1 MFFVWHVT
9 LTVTLTVGAFIYT
22 DVFLCHVD
30 QKSNSAEVKWKM
42 TQHYAPLQ
50 VSHAACPI
58 FILAHAASQVQL
70 ECKTS
75 FFLSM
80 AYASTSSCE
89 HGSSAPSSDIVWQLS
104 DMAAAHGQP
113 TFMQDVLAPLVEIE
127 RLQARVAEAV
137 LTIQNLYDDTPLQ
150 NRTVRLALH
159 QSMVQLWDANLE
171 LERQKLFHY
180 LNII

>member
-1 MFFVWHVT
+1 
-9 LTVTLTVGAFIYT
+9 
-22 DVFLCHVD
+22 
-30 QKSNSAEVKWKM
+30 
-42 TQHYAPLQ
+42 
-50 VSHAACPI
+50 
-58 FILAHAASQVQL
+58 
-70 ECKTS
+70 
-75 FFLSM
+75 
-80 AYASTSSCE
+80 
-89 HGSSAPSSDIVWQLS
+89 
-104 DMAAAHGQP
+104 MAAAHGQP

-159 QSMVQLWDANLE
+159 QSMVQLGDANLE